1 MVSEQQFRAVF
12 TDQDLRT
19 FDPAIAASL
28 GLPPEESDWL
38 ATVGL
43 PTWAAP
49 SLDFGENSERHL
61 PTVGEFFGGAPGVPV
76 GERYHV
82 IGTNGS
88 GDPVAIDLAANGAIV
103 YLNHDK
109 RYERVFINSS
119 VRQLATSLAAFA
131 KMIAAAQQA
140 NGSRAYI
147 DRNVPPAL
155 VESLHDEI
163 SSADAAAL
171 ERGTMWA
178 SELDWVTPRGS
189 WLRRLF
195 GAPG

>member
-1 MVSEQQFRAVF
+1 MVTEQQFRAAF
-12 TDQDLRT
+12 SEAGLCT
-19 FDPAIAASL
+19 FDPAVAATL

-38 ATVGL
+38 TTVGL
-43 PTWAAP
+43 PRWAAP
-49 SLDFGENSERHL
+49 CLDFGVDAERHL
-61 PTVGEFFGGAPGVPV
+61 PTVGEFFGGAPGVPA
-76 GERYHV
+76 GDRFRV

-119 VRQLATSLAAFA
+119 VRQLATSLVAFA

-140 NGSRAYI
+140 NGERAFI

-155 VESLHDEI
+155 VNDLRDEI
-163 SSADAAAL
+163 SRADAGAL
-171 ERGTMWA
+171 ERGAMWA
-178 SELDWVTPRGS
+178 TEIDALTPRAS

-195 GAPG
+195 GAER

>member
-12 TDQDLRT
+12 SGEALRT
-19 FDPAIAASL
+19 FDPAAANTL
-28 GLPPEESDWL
+28 GLPPEQSHWL
-38 ATVGL
+38 TAVGL
-43 PTWAAP
+43 PSSAAP
-49 SLDFGENSERHL
+49 CLDFGVDSERHL

-88 GDPVAIDLAANGAIV
+88 GDPVAIDRAANGAIV

-178 SELDWVTPRGS
+178 SELDWVTPRSS

>member
-1 MVSEQQFRAVF
+1 
-12 TDQDLRT
+12 
-19 FDPAIAASL
+19 
-28 GLPPEESDWL
+28 
-38 ATVGL
+38 
-43 PTWAAP
+43 
-49 SLDFGENSERHL
+49 
-61 PTVGEFFGGAPGVPV
+61 
-76 GERYHV
+76 
-82 IGTNGS
+82 
-88 GDPVAIDLAANGAIV
+88 
-103 YLNHDK
+103 
-109 RYERVFINSS
+109 

-147 DRNVPPAL
+147 DRNVPPEL

-178 SELDWVTPRGS
+178 TEIDSLTPRRS

>member
-1 MVSEQQFRAVF
+1 MMSEERFRAVF
-12 TDQDLRT
+12 SGEDLRT
-19 FDPAIAASL
+19 FDPAAAAGL

-38 ATVGL
+38 TRVGL
-43 PTWAAP
+43 PRSAAP
-49 SLDFGENSERHL
+49 GLDFGVDSERDL
-61 PTVGEFFGGAPGVPV
+61 PTVAEFFGGAPGVPV
-76 GERYHV
+76 GDRFRV

-88 GDPVAIDLAANGAIV
+88 GDPVAIDCLESGAIV

-131 KMIAAAQQA
+131 TMIAAARQA
-140 NGSRAYI
+140 NGPRAYI

-155 VESLHDEI
+155 VTVLRDEV

-171 ERGTMWA
+171 EGGAMWA
-178 SELDWVTPRGS
+178 SEIDWLTPRGP
-189 WLRRLF
+189 WFRRLF
-195 GAPG
+195 GAAG